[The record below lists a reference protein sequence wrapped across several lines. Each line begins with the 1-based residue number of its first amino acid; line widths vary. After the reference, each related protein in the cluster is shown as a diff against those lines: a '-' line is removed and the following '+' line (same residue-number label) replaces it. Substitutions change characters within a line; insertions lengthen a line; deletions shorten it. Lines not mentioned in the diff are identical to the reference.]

1 MYFSCATTKHTM
13 RPAFKILYH
22 LENGTHNIVEIKRT
36 DLDAGA
42 DPSDLFRWLYIDKAS
57 LTINQLWFS
66 SMDSS
71 GHVEER
77 YFEQGYLKFNS
88 KEGTFIEKFNS
99 AQHQL
104 INKSEEKPAAELK
117 DAIEKYLNE
126 G

>member
-1 MYFSCATTKHTM
+1 M

-22 LENGTHNIVEIKRT
+22 LENGTHHIIEIKRT
-36 DLDAGA
+36 DLDAGT
-42 DPSDLFRWLYIDKAS
+42 DPSDQFRWLYIDKSS

-104 INKSEEKPAAELK
+104 INKSGENPGAELK
-117 DAIEKYLNE
+117 DAIEKYLAE